1 MTPTLHAR
9 PLILGFETSCDETAA
24 AVVGNGVE
32 VYSNVIATQ
41 HDLHSRYGGVVPE
54 IASRA
59 HLERIVP
66 VVREAMREAGVT
78 FDDLDAVAVAHRP
91 GLIGSL
97 LVGTSAAKSL
107 AWSRGL
113 KLIGVDH
120 IVAHLHACC
129 LGATWDAPAPDTAL
143 GLVVSGGHTSLF
155 RVHGALEVEVIGHTI
170 DDAVGE
176 AYDKAAVIL
185 GLGYPGGPAVDRL
198 AALGDEHA
206 YDLPVSR
213 LARDSL
219 DFSFSGLKTALLYA
233 VCGKPLGPGKR
244 FERDADALTDR
255 QRADFAASFQRAA
268 VTALLVKVNRALD
281 RFDAD
286 TLLVGGGVSANSRL
300 RAELDALARDRNI
313 TVRLPAPEY
322 CLDNA
327 AMIAGLAS
335 IRYRAGLFDDWT
347 LSASTR
353 SGMKR
358 VATMA
363 TGGVPI

>member
-1 MTPTLHAR
+1 
-9 PLILGFETSCDETAA
+9 
-24 AVVGNGVE
+24 
-32 VYSNVIATQ
+32 
-41 HDLHSRYGGVVPE
+41 
-54 IASRA
+54 
-59 HLERIVP
+59 
-66 VVREAMREAGVT
+66 
-78 FDDLDAVAVAHRP
+78 
-91 GLIGSL
+91 
-97 LVGTSAAKSL
+97 L

-129 LGATWDAPAPDTAL
+129 LGATWDAPDTAL

-155 RVHGALEVEVIGHTI
+155 RVHGPLEVEVIGHTI

-233 VCGKPLGPGKR
+233 VCGKPLGSGKR
-244 FERDADALTDR
+244 FERDASALTDR

-281 RFDAD
+281 RFDDD

-300 RAELDALARDRNI
+300 RAELEALARDRNI

-327 AMIAGLAS
+327 AMIAGLAAT
-335 IRYRAGLFDDWT
+335 RFQAGLFDDWT

-353 SGMKR
+353 SGVMTGATGR
-358 VATMA
+358 VA
-363 TGGVPI
+363 V